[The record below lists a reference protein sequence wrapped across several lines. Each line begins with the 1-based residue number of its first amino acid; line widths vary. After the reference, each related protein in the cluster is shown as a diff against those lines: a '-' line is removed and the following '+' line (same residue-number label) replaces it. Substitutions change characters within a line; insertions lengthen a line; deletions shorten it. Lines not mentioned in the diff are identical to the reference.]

1 MGWKAHH
8 TGEHLALVLR
18 ILILSTHPDDLD
30 LGLDVLGMSLPR
42 TLAQEIST
50 LGFGW
55 LRHPGETERC
65 CP

>member
-1 MGWKAHH
+1 
-8 TGEHLALVLR
+8 
-18 ILILSTHPDDLD
+18 
-30 LGLDVLGMSLPR
+30 VLGMSLPR